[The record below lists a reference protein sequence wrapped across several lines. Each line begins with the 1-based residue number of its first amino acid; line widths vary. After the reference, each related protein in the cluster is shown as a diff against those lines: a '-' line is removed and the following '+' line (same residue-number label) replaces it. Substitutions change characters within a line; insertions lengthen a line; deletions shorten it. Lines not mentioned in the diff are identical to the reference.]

1 MHGRRGAPRIVF
13 PTIRTAPRGLA
24 YGHAEGTPPEPI
36 EEPETPGAPLVIR
49 PSAEDAP
56 VYNEQL
62 LEYFRRTY
70 LSIQDTGDHT
80 LPQAIGV
87 TSAGRREGRTTIAA
101 GISSAMA
108 ADLDVPVVLVEV
120 DLTHP
125 GVHRV
130 FGIRPKPGISE
141 YLRGECEVAN
151 VIRHVSEGLF
161 VIPAGDARGEAPRL
175 IRQLATADL
184 PARLDAS
191 GAVLVLDLP
200 PIKAT
205 SYGALASSMAES
217 ILFVVRAGTA
227 LIPDVKDSLAR
238 LDPAVVRSV
247 VLNGSQPL
255 LSRRASGNGSRWR

>member
-1 MHGRRGAPRIVF
+1 VNEPARARADD
-13 PTIRTAPRGLA
+13 
-24 YGHAEGTPPEPI
+24 TPPEP
-36 EEPETPGAPLVIR
+36 EDDAAAQGAPLVIR
-49 PSAEDAP
+49 PTEGDAP
-56 VYNEQL
+56 VYSEHL

-70 LSIQDTGDHT
+70 LAIQATGDRS

-101 GISSAMA
+101 GIASAMG

-125 GVHRV
+125 GLHRV
-130 FGIRPKPGISE
+130 FGIRSKPGISE
-141 YLRGECEVAN
+141 YLRGECDVAN

-200 PIKAT
+200 PVKAT
-205 SYGALASSMAES
+205 SYGALACSMAES
-217 ILFVVRAGTA
+217 ILFVVRAGIAT
-227 LIPDVKDSLAR
+227 IPDVKDSLAR
-238 LDPAVVRSV
+238 LDPATVRSV
-247 VLNGSQPL
+247 VLNGAQPL
-255 LSRRASGNGSRWR
+255 LSRRALAGGMRWR

>member
-1 MHGRRGAPRIVF
+1 M
-13 PTIRTAPRGLA
+13 
-24 YGHAEGTPPEPI
+24 AEPARARADDARPEA
-36 EEPETPGAPLVIR
+36 EDDSDAKGAPLVIR
-49 PSAEDAP
+49 PTEEDAP
-56 VYNEQL
+56 VYSDQL
-62 LEYFRRTY
+62 LEHFRRTY
-70 LSIQDTGDHT
+70 LSIEATGDRT

-101 GISSAMA
+101 GIASAMA

-125 GVHRV
+125 GIHRV
-130 FGIRPKPGISE
+130 FGIHPKPGISE

-205 SYGALASSMAES
+205 SFGALACSMAES

-227 LIPDVKDSLAR
+227 TIPDVKDSLAR

-247 VLNGSQPL
+247 VLNGAQSL
-255 LSRRASGNGSRWR
+255 LPRRARARGGLRWK